1 MSYTPLQDGTQA
13 FGIPDSPITINS
25 VSYILEEI
33 NINAGASVVEI
44 KDQNGVP
51 IGQTFIPENMVGTAR
66 CQLATASTPRPTRF
80 QTFTLEGATWYVES
94 VGGVKSQGAYQS
106 VALTFRMRINA

>member
-33 NINAGASVVEI
+33 NINAGASVDRVA
-44 KDQNGVP
+44 GV
-51 IGQTFIPENMVGTAR
+51 
-66 CQLATASTPRPTRF
+66 LTRAGYRRTRGL
-80 QTFTLEGATWYVES
+80 QYS
-94 VGGVKSQGAYQS
+94 S
-106 VALTFRMRINA
+106 R